1 MSFAQAKA
9 EISKFSAT
17 QQEKLLAM
25 LARFAAEREK
35 NWDDELRRRHGEMLR
50 EGGNVRPHLTDSSCS
65 GVVRFHHRRR

>member
-1 MSFAQAKA
+1 MSFAQAKT

-50 EGGNVRPHLTDSSCS
+50 GRKVSERELLKRAGLA
-65 GVVRFHHRRR
+65 

>member
-1 MSFAQAKA
+1 MSFTQAKA

-50 EGGNVRPHLTDSSCS
+50 GRKVSEGELLKRAGLA
-65 GVVRFHHRRR
+65 

>member
-25 LARFAAEREK
+25 LACFAAEREK
-35 NWDDELRRRHGEMLR
+35 NWDDELRRRHREMLR
-50 EGGNVRPHLTDSSCS
+50 GRKVGERELL
-65 GVVRFHHRRR
+65 RRAGIA

>member
-35 NWDDELRRRHGEMLR
+35 SWDDELRRRHGEMRRGRKVSER
-50 EGGNVRPHLTDSSCS
+50 ELLKRAGLA
-65 GVVRFHHRRR
+65 